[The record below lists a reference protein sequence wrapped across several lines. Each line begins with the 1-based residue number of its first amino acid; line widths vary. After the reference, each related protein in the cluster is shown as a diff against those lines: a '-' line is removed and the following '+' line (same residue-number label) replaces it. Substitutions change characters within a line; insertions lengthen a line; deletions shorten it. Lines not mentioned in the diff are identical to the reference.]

1 MAGYISTITTDR
13 ANSKSRAKSSPLAG
27 IFTFGKEAR
36 EAFDT
41 KLRSLK
47 SSGCKMGEPVE
58 YEKVPFETSG
68 EDRQVLIKCEGVD
81 KEGGEVVIMLERFHV
96 GGGAAKRGINAGG
109 PTVAKAKKPAKK
121 RAKKAPKPVEEAT
134 S

>member
-1 MAGYISTITTDR
+1 MSGYIQPITTDR
-13 ANSKSRAKSSPLAG
+13 ANSKSRAKSSPLVG

-36 EAFDT
+36 DAFDT

-47 SSGCKMGEPVE
+47 SSGCKMNELVE

-68 EDRQVLIKCEGVD
+68 EERQVLIKCEGVD

-109 PTVAKAKKPAKK
+109 PAV
-121 RAKKAPKPVEEAT
+121 KAPKKASKTSPSPPKPVV
-134 S
+134 